1 MNKELG
7 TRSGGHLS
15 RQTRAVRRPHL
26 TSKDVRTS
34 SPSPRRA
41 TGRRGSVTFD
51 HQTSIYPENGDG
63 EEQQGLL
70 KGPKEEE
77 EAEQIPSRG
86 SCYGCHLLVENKVAR
101 RLFRVCAVLNLI
113 SLVFSAPLRRCNEGD
128 EDCFYGVF
136 AQLVIITVLDF
147 VLALLY
153 TLQTYVRLQY
163 SLYRWRRKN
172 PIFNSVVCSHGIK

>member
-1 MNKELG
+1 M
-7 TRSGGHLS
+7 
-15 RQTRAVRRPHL
+15 
-26 TSKDVRTS
+26 
-34 SPSPRRA
+34 
-41 TGRRGSVTFD
+41 TFD

-163 SLYRWRRKN
+163 SLYRWRRKKQVVILI

>member
-51 HQTSIYPENGDG
+51 HQTSIFPENGDG
-63 EEQQGLL
+63 GEQQGLL

-86 SCYGCHLLVENKVAR
+86 SCYGCHLLVENKAAR

-113 SLVFSAPLRRCNEGD
+113 SLVFSAPLRSCTTGEND
-128 EDCFYGVF
+128 KDCFNGVF

-153 TLQTYVRLQY
+153 TLQTSVRFQY
-163 SLYRWRRKN
+163 SLYRWRSKKQ
-172 PIFNSVVCSHGIK
+172 VV

>member
-7 TRSGGHLS
+7 TRSAGHLS

-34 SPSPRRA
+34 SPSPRHV

-86 SCYGCHLLVENKVAR
+86 SCYGCHLLVENKATR

-113 SLVFSAPLRRCNEGD
+113 SLVFSAPLTRRCNKGD
-128 EDCFYGVF
+128 KHCFDGVF

-153 TLQTYVRLQY
+153 TLQIYVRFQY
-163 SLYRWRRKN
+163 SLYRWQRKKQVV
-172 PIFNSVVCSHGIK
+172 IFLV